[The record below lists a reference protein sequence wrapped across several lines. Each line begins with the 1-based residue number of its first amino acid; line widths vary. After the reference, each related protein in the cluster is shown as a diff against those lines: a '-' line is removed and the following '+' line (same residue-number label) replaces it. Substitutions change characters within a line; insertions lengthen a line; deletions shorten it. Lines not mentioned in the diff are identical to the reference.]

1 MWLLILLLVSLL
13 FEQMNGGVVPKPSG
27 AIVNGVDKKNSKGR
41 KDLAPKPASIEIT
54 AANFP
59 PLHQIDETPIPTP
72 GYKGSFLKYSYDE
85 ILGIVKDTREVALP
99 ATIKPVSITSRV

>member
-1 MWLLILLLVSLL
+1 MSLL
-13 FEQMNGGVVPKPSG
+13 FDQMNGGGVVPRPSG
-27 AIVNGVDKKNSKGR
+27 AIVNGVDKKNAKGK

-72 GYKGSFLKYSYDE
+72 GYKSSFLKYSYDE

-99 ATIKPVSITSRV
+99 ATIKPVSTTSKVQVRI